1 MPGTCAARYSAT
13 FSERCKGE
21 PTDQDWKTKMNVL
34 HEKVAVITGAASGFG
49 RELAI
54 ACADEGM
61 RLVLTDIDEINLHGT
76 VQLLP
81 SGTQA
86 LTMACDVAR
95 AEQVEQL
102 AVATYARFGAAHLLF
117 NNAGVLVGG
126 PLWTT
131 TEQDWAWMF
140 GINVMGVAHGIRS
153 FVPRMLAQKDPCHI
167 VNTASVAGLLSV
179 PGNGI
184 YCATKHA
191 VVTMSECLQLEL
203 QEENAS
209 IGVSVLCPAF
219 VPTGIA
225 DAGRNRPVELAASN
239 PLKEK
244 YEEQTRKATL
254 AGKLSATDIARITLD
269 AVKENRFYILPHQ
282 KIKRLIEVRMADILE
297 ERSPRKTSR

>member
-1 MPGTCAARYSAT
+1 
-13 FSERCKGE
+13 
-21 PTDQDWKTKMNVL
+21 MNPL
-34 HEKVAVITGAASGFG
+34 HDKVAVITGAASGFG

-54 ACADEGM
+54 ACANEGM
-61 RLVLTDIDEINLHGT
+61 RLALTDIDEKNLQGT
-76 VQLLP
+76 VERLP
-81 SGTQA
+81 SGTQV
-86 LTMACDVAR
+86 LTMKCDVAQ
-95 AEQVEQL
+95 AEQIEQL

-131 TEQDWAWMF
+131 TVQDWAWMI

-153 FVPRMLAQKDPCHI
+153 FVPRMLEQKDECHI

-191 VVTMSECLQLEL
+191 VVTMSECLLLEL

-225 DAGRNRPVELAASN
+225 DAGRNRPAELADTN

-244 YEEQTRKATL
+244 YEEQVRKATQ
-254 AGKLSATDIARITLD
+254 AGRLSAADIARITLD
-269 AVKENRFYILPHQ
+269 AVKQNRFYILPHQ
-282 KIKRLIEVRMADILE
+282 KIKSLVEVRMGDILD
-297 ERSPRKTSR
+297 ERTPTRTSR

>member
-1 MPGTCAARYSAT
+1 
-13 FSERCKGE
+13 
-21 PTDQDWKTKMNVL
+21 MNLL

-54 ACADEGM
+54 ACAAEGM
-61 RLVLTDIDEINLHGT
+61 RLALTDIDEQNLQGT
-76 VQLLP
+76 VELLP
-81 SGTQA
+81 SGTQV
-86 LTMACDVAR
+86 LTMKCDVSQA
-95 AEQVEQL
+95 QQIEQL

-126 PLWTT
+126 PMWTT
-131 TEQDWAWMF
+131 TVQDWEWMI

-153 FVPRMLAQKDPCHI
+153 FVPRMLAQKDQCHI

-191 VVTMSECLQLEL
+191 VVTMSECLQFEL
-203 QEENAS
+203 LEENAS

-225 DAGRNRPVELAASN
+225 DAGRNRPAELAAAN

-244 YEEQTRKATL
+244 YEEQTRKATQ
-254 AGKLSATDIARITLD
+254 AGRLSAADIARITLD
-269 AVKENRFYILPHQ
+269 AVKQNRFYILPHQ
-282 KIKRLIEVRMADILE
+282 KIKSLVELRMEDILE
-297 ERSPRKTSR
+297 ERNPTQTSR

>member
-1 MPGTCAARYSAT
+1 
-13 FSERCKGE
+13 
-21 PTDQDWKTKMNVL
+21 MNPL
-34 HEKVAVITGAASGFG
+34 HNKVAVITGAASGFG

-54 ACADEGM
+54 ACANEGM
-61 RLVLTDIDEINLHGT
+61 RLALTDIDEKNLQGT
-76 VQLLP
+76 ADLLP
-81 SGTQA
+81 SDTHV
-86 LTMACDVAR
+86 LTMKCDVAQ

-131 TEQDWAWMF
+131 TAQDWAWMI

-153 FVPRMLAQKDPCHI
+153 FVPRMLAQKDQCHI

-225 DAGRNRPVELAASN
+225 DAGRNRPAELADTN

-244 YEEQTRKATL
+244 YEAQVRKATQ
-254 AGKLSATDIARITLD
+254 AGRLSAADIARITLE
-269 AVKENRFYILPHQ
+269 AVQENRFYILPHQ
-282 KIKRLIEVRMADILE
+282 KIKSLIEMRMGDILE
-297 ERSPRKTSR
+297 ERSPTQTPR

>member
-1 MPGTCAARYSAT
+1 
-13 FSERCKGE
+13 
-21 PTDQDWKTKMNVL
+21 MNLL

-54 ACADEGM
+54 ACAAEGM
-61 RLVLTDIDEINLHGT
+61 RLALTDIDEQNLQGT
-76 VQLLP
+76 VELLP
-81 SGTQA
+81 SGTQV
-86 LTMACDVAR
+86 LTMKCDVAQ
-95 AEQVEQL
+95 AQQIEQL

-126 PLWTT
+126 PMWTT
-131 TEQDWAWMF
+131 TVQDWEWMI

-153 FVPRMLAQKDPCHI
+153 FVPRMLAQKDQCHI

-191 VVTMSECLQLEL
+191 VVTMSECLQFEL
-203 QEENAS
+203 LEENAS

-225 DAGRNRPVELAASN
+225 DAGRNRPAELAAAN

-244 YEEQTRKATL
+244 YEEQTRKATQ
-254 AGKLSATDIARITLD
+254 AGRLSAADIARITLD
-269 AVKENRFYILPHQ
+269 AVKQNRFYILPHQ
-282 KIKRLIEVRMADILE
+282 KIKSLVELRMEDILE
-297 ERSPRKTSR
+297 ERNPTQTSR

>member
-1 MPGTCAARYSAT
+1 
-13 FSERCKGE
+13 
-21 PTDQDWKTKMNVL
+21 MNPL
-34 HEKVAVITGAASGFG
+34 HDKVAVITGAASGFG

-54 ACADEGM
+54 ACANEGM
-61 RLVLTDIDEINLHGT
+61 RLALTDIDEQNLQGT

-81 SGTQA
+81 SGTRV
-86 LTMACDVAR
+86 LTMKCDVAQ
-95 AEQVEQL
+95 AQQVEEL
-102 AVATYARFGAAHLLF
+102 ALATYARFGAAHLLF

-131 TEQDWAWMF
+131 TEQDWQWMI

-153 FVPRMLAQKDPCHI
+153 FVPRMLAQQDHCHI

-179 PGNGI
+179 PGSGI

-203 QEENAS
+203 QAENAS

-225 DAGRNRPVELAASN
+225 DARRNRPAELADTN
-239 PLKEK
+239 PLSER
-244 YEEQTRKATL
+244 YEEQMRKATQ
-254 AGKLSATDIARITLD
+254 AGRLGAADIARITLE

-282 KIKRLIEVRMADILE
+282 KIKRLIGLRMEDILD
-297 ERSPRKTSR
+297 ERSPTQTSG

>member
-1 MPGTCAARYSAT
+1 MQHVIAGTLTSAASLELT
-13 FSERCKGE
+13 E
-21 PTDQDWKTKMNVL
+21 QDWKTNMNLL
-34 HEKVAVITGAASGFG
+34 HDKVAVITGAASGFG

-54 ACADEGM
+54 ACANEGM
-61 RLVLTDIDEINLHGT
+61 RLVLTDIDEKNLQST
-76 VQLLP
+76 VALLP
-81 SGTQA
+81 AGTRL
-86 LTMACDVAR
+86 LTMTCDVAR

-153 FVPRMLAQKDPCHI
+153 FVPRMLAQKDQCHI

-219 VPTGIA
+219 VQTGIA
-225 DAGRNRPVELAASN
+225 DAGRNRPAELAAAN
-239 PLKEK
+239 PLKAK

-282 KIKRLIEVRMADILE
+282 KIKSLIEVRMGDILD

>member
-1 MPGTCAARYSAT
+1 
-13 FSERCKGE
+13 
-21 PTDQDWKTKMNVL
+21 MNPL
-34 HEKVAVITGAASGFG
+34 HNKVAVITGAASGFG

-54 ACADEGM
+54 ACANEGM
-61 RLVLTDIDEINLHGT
+61 RLALTDIDEKNLQGT
-76 VQLLP
+76 ADLLP
-81 SGTQA
+81 SDTHV
-86 LTMACDVAR
+86 LTMKCDVAQ

-131 TEQDWAWMF
+131 TAQDWAWMI

-153 FVPRMLAQKDPCHI
+153 FVPRMLAQKDQCHI

-225 DAGRNRPVELAASN
+225 DAGRNRPAELADTN

-244 YEEQTRKATL
+244 YEAQVRKATQ
-254 AGKLSATDIARITLD
+254 AGRLSAADIARITLD
-269 AVKENRFYILPHQ
+269 AVKQNRFYILPHQ
-282 KIKRLIEVRMADILE
+282 KIKSLIEMRMGDILD
-297 ERSPRKTSR
+297 ERSPTQTPR

>member
-1 MPGTCAARYSAT
+1 
-13 FSERCKGE
+13 
-21 PTDQDWKTKMNVL
+21 MNAL
-34 HEKVAVITGAASGFG
+34 HDKVAVITGAASGFG

-54 ACADEGM
+54 ACAHEGM
-61 RLVLTDIDEINLHGT
+61 RLVLSDIDEHNLQGT

-81 SGTQA
+81 AGTQV
-86 LTMACDVAR
+86 LTQACDVAR
-95 AEQVEQL
+95 AEQVEEL
-102 AVATYARFGAAHLLF
+102 AVAAYARFGATHLLF

-131 TEQDWAWMF
+131 TEQDWLWML

-153 FVPRMLAQKDPCHI
+153 FVPRMLAQKDQCHV

-191 VVTMSECLQLEL
+191 VVTLSECLQLEL

-219 VPTGIA
+219 VETGIA
-225 DAGRNRPVELAASN
+225 DAARNRPAELAAAN

-254 AGKLSATDIARITLD
+254 AGKLSAADIARITLD
-269 AVKENRFYILPHQ
+269 AVKDNRFYILPHQ
-282 KIKRLIEVRMADILE
+282 KIKSLIEVRMGDILD

>member
-1 MPGTCAARYSAT
+1 
-13 FSERCKGE
+13 
-21 PTDQDWKTKMNVL
+21 MNPL
-34 HEKVAVITGAASGFG
+34 HNKVAVITGAASGFG

-54 ACADEGM
+54 ACANEGM
-61 RLVLTDIDEINLHGT
+61 RLALTDIDEKNLQGT
-76 VQLLP
+76 ADLLP
-81 SGTQA
+81 SDTHV
-86 LTMACDVAR
+86 LTMKCDVAQ

-131 TEQDWAWMF
+131 TAQDWAWMI

-153 FVPRMLAQKDPCHI
+153 FVPRMLAQKDQYHI
-167 VNTASVAGLLSV
+167 VNSASVAGLLSV

-203 QEENAS
+203 QEENAL

-225 DAGRNRPVELAASN
+225 DAGRNRPAELADTN

-244 YEEQTRKATL
+244 YEAQVRKATQ
-254 AGKLSATDIARITLD
+254 AGRLSAADIARITLD
-269 AVKENRFYILPHQ
+269 AVKQNRFYILPHQ
-282 KIKRLIEVRMADILE
+282 KIKSLIEMRMGDILD
-297 ERSPRKTSR
+297 ERSPTQTPR

>member
-1 MPGTCAARYSAT
+1 
-13 FSERCKGE
+13 
-21 PTDQDWKTKMNVL
+21 MNPL
-34 HEKVAVITGAASGFG
+34 RNKVAVITGAASGFG

-54 ACADEGM
+54 ACANEGM
-61 RLVLTDIDEINLHGT
+61 CLALTDIDEKNLQVT
-76 VQLLP
+76 VERLP
-81 SGTQA
+81 SGTQV
-86 LTMACDVAR
+86 LTMKCDVAQ
-95 AEQVEQL
+95 AEQIEQL

-131 TEQDWAWMF
+131 TVQDWEWMV

-153 FVPRMLAQKDPCHI
+153 FVPRMLAQKDECHI

-191 VVTMSECLQLEL
+191 VVTISECLQLEL

-225 DAGRNRPVELAASN
+225 DAGRNRPAELADAN
-239 PLKEK
+239 PLKGK
-244 YEEQTRKATL
+244 YEEQTRKATQ
-254 AGKLSATDIARITLD
+254 AGKLSAADIARITLD
-269 AVKENRFYILPHQ
+269 AVRENRFYILPHQ
-282 KIKRLIEVRMADILE
+282 KIKNLIEMRMGDILD
-297 ERSPRKTSR
+297 ERSPTHISR

>member
-1 MPGTCAARYSAT
+1 MSP
-13 FSERCKGE
+13 
-21 PTDQDWKTKMNVL
+21 L
-34 HEKVAVITGAASGFG
+34 HDKVAVITGAASGFG

-54 ACADEGM
+54 ACANEGM
-61 RLVLTDIDEINLHGT
+61 HLALTDIDEKNLQGT
-76 VQLLP
+76 VALLP
-81 SGTQA
+81 MGTQV
-86 LTMACDVAR
+86 LTMTCDVAR

-102 AVATYARFGAAHLLF
+102 AVATYARFGATHLLF

-126 PLWTT
+126 PLWAT

-153 FVPRMLAQKDPCHI
+153 FVPRMLAQKDQCHI

-179 PGNGI
+179 SGNGI

-203 QEENAS
+203 EEENAS

-225 DAGRNRPVELAASN
+225 DAGRNRPAELAATN
-239 PLKEK
+239 PLREK

-282 KIKRLIEVRMADILE
+282 KIKSLIEVRMGDILE
-297 ERSPRKTSR
+297 ERTPRKTSR

>member
-1 MPGTCAARYSAT
+1 MDFFECRAL
-13 FSERCKGE
+13 FSH
-21 PTDQDWKTKMNVL
+21 PQDSQIPMKAL
-34 HEKVAVITGAASGFG
+34 HDKVAVITGAASGIG

-54 ACADEGM
+54 ACANEGM
-61 RLVLTDIDEINLHGT
+61 RLVLSDIDEKNLQGT
-76 VQLLP
+76 LERLP
-81 SGTQA
+81 SDTQVLA
-86 LTMACDVAR
+86 LTCDVAQG
-95 AEQVEQL
+95 EQVEQL
-102 AVATYARFGAAHLLF
+102 AAATYERFGAAHLLF

-126 PLWTT
+126 PMWTT
-131 TEQDWAWMF
+131 TVQDWAWMI

-153 FVPRMLAQKDPCHI
+153 FVPRMLAQGDECHI

-219 VPTGIA
+219 VSTGIA
-225 DAGRNRPVELAASN
+225 DAARNRPAELAAAN

-244 YEEQTRKATL
+244 YEEQTRKATQ

-269 AVKENRFYILPHQ
+269 AVKEKRFYILPHQ
-282 KIKRLIEVRMADILE
+282 KIKGLVEQRMVDILE

>member
-1 MPGTCAARYSAT
+1 
-13 FSERCKGE
+13 
-21 PTDQDWKTKMNVL
+21 MNSL
-34 HEKVAVITGAASGFG
+34 HDKVAVITGAASGFG

-54 ACADEGM
+54 ACAHEGM
-61 RLVLTDIDEINLHGT
+61 RLVLSDIDENNLQAT
-76 VQLLP
+76 AQLLP
-81 SGTQA
+81 AGTQV
-86 LTMACDVAR
+86 LTQTCDVAR
-95 AEQVEQL
+95 AEQVEEL
-102 AVATYARFGAAHLLF
+102 AVAAYARFGATHLLF

-131 TEQDWAWMF
+131 TEQDWLWML

-153 FVPRMLAQKDPCHI
+153 FVPRMLAQKDQCHV

-191 VVTMSECLQLEL
+191 VVTLSECLQLEL

-219 VPTGIA
+219 VETGIA
-225 DAGRNRPVELAASN
+225 DAARNRPAELAAAN

-254 AGKLSATDIARITLD
+254 AGKLSAADIARITLD
-269 AVKENRFYILPHQ
+269 AVKGNRFYILPHQ
-282 KIKRLIEVRMADILE
+282 KIKSLIEVRMGDILD